1 MAAKRTTFDLMN
13 LGYPVHSDPYEV
25 DNYSSSPSQRAN
37 SETVL
42 SFKELR
48 EKLHKEAKNKMPDF
62 FPRDP
67 SSSSDDSDDFD
78 FPESL
83 RERARRTAFARRRK
97 MHYNEFAT
105 VQLARR
111 LIHEEFNTSSESLHS
126 EDNDYLAEIAEDE
139 CAPCEGDSRESYPY
153 IQYDRVTTHSQIS
166 DESLPKEDPEP
177 GYHPTHHCYSKL
189 INEMPEGQ
197 VPKESEPTH
206 IPTPV
211 PTPALVPLP
220 PPSPPQPEVIEI
232 IVPEAET
239 SNRGSE
245 QAPEKHTRVIDRGEN
260 IDLGAMNAAAKNNR
274 LHVKK
279 SAERR
284 SRNL

>member
-1 MAAKRTTFDLMN
+1 MAAKKTTFDLMN
-13 LGYPVHSDPYEV
+13 LGYPVHADPYEV
-25 DNYSSSPSQRAN
+25 DNKSSSPTQRAN
-37 SETVL
+37 SETVM
-42 SFKELR
+42 SFKELK
-48 EKLHKEAKNKMPDF
+48 EKLHKEAKNIMPDF

-78 FPESL
+78 FPETL
-83 RERARRTAFARRRK
+83 RERARRMSFARRRK

-126 EDNDYLAEIAEDE
+126 EDNDYLAEIADEE
-139 CAPCEGDSRESYPY
+139 CAPCQGDSRESYPY

-189 INEMPEGQ
+189 INEMPVTQ

-206 IPTPV
+206 IPTPAATAV
-211 PTPALVPLP
+211 PV
-220 PPSPPQPEVIEI
+220 PPSPPQPEVIE
-232 IVPEAET
+232 VMVSEVET

-245 QAPEKHTRVIDRGEN
+245 QKRTRVIDHGEN
-260 IDLGAMNAAAKNNR
+260 IDLSAMSAAAKNNR
-274 LHVKK
+274 SNAKR